1 MRALLLLAVVTGI
14 TGCAHVP
21 RWAGGRP
28 RPSPVEELYARAL
41 AHLDT
46 TTKAA
51 SLDSAI
57 YYLDRYL
64 VSAHR
69 QDHAHEAILL
79 RRLAGEAREL
89 HRVEALLQQVR
100 VESERRGEARSGDA
114 RSGEAEQ
121 RRPGEGDASLREI
134 QRLKDELAK
143 ANAELERIRKR
154 LANPRE
160 PPG

>member
-1 MRALLLLAVVTGI
+1 MRGVLLLALALGVGA
-14 TGCAHVP
+14 CSSLP

-57 YYLDRYL
+57 HYLDRYL

-69 QDHAHEAILL
+69 QEHVQEAILL
-79 RRLAGEAREL
+79 RRLAGEALEL
-89 HRVEALLQQVR
+89 RRVETLLQQAR
-100 VESERRGEARSGDA
+100 AEGERRTEARTGDV
-114 RSGEAEQ
+114 EQ
-121 RRPGEGDASLREI
+121 RRAGDGDASLREI

-154 LANPRE
+154 LANPKE

>member
-1 MRALLLLAVVTGI
+1 MRAVAFLLLAVLTGA
-14 TGCAHVP
+14 TGCAQLP

-46 TTKAA
+46 ATRGA

-57 YYLDRYL
+57 HYLDRYL

-69 QDHAHEAILL
+69 QDHAHEAVLL
-79 RRLAGEAREL
+79 RRLAGEALEL
-89 HRVEALLQQVR
+89 RRVETLLQQAR
-100 VESERRGEARSGDA
+100 VEGERRGDA
-114 RSGEAEQ
+114 RSGDPEQ
-121 RRPGEGDASLREI
+121 RRTADAEASIREI
-134 QRLKDELAK
+134 QRLREELAK

>member
-1 MRALLLLAVVTGI
+1 MRGLLMLAVVTGLA
-14 TGCAHVP
+14 GCAHLP

-41 AHLDT
+41 THLDT

-69 QDHAHEAILL
+69 QARAREAILL

-89 HRVEALLQQVR
+89 RRVETLLQQAR
-100 VESERRGEARSGDA
+100 ADGERRGDSRTGD
-114 RSGEAEQ
+114 AEQ
-121 RRPGEGDASLREI
+121 RRAGDGDASLREI

>member
-1 MRALLLLAVVTGI
+1 MRAVVLLVTALTV
-14 TGCAHVP
+14 TGCAHLP

-46 TTKAA
+46 TSKAA

-69 QDHAHEAILL
+69 QEHAHEAALL
-79 RRLAGEAREL
+79 RRLAGEALEL
-89 HRVEALLQQVR
+89 RRVATLLQQAR
-100 VESERRGEARSGDA
+100 AEGRGDPRPGES
-114 RSGEAEQ
+114 EQ
-121 RRPGEGDASLREI
+121 RRAGDGDASVREI